1 MYDTYLVAGI
11 ILALV
16 GLIVWKKGK
25 GEDEDDEHPVISNAL
40 SIISHHLKY
49 HNLIS
54 RVQIKV
60 VKRLSVGGELVVGT
74 AHSNT
79 IFVDKDYIESASTRD
94 VIGLL
99 MHELGHLVMNH
110 TTQNLNDER
119 DATRWATI
127 ALEEMGL

>member
-1 MYDTYLVAGI
+1 MNDTYIVAGI

-25 GEDEDDEHPVISNAL
+25 DDDGDHPAISTALSTISN
-40 SIISHHLKY
+40 HFKY

-54 RVQIKV
+54 RVHISVIKN
-60 VKRLSVGGELVVGT
+60 LSVGESRVVG
-74 AHSNT
+74 AAYDNT
-79 IFVDKDYIESASTRD
+79 IFVDKDYVESASNRD